1 MPAPPRAGRSY
12 PDISPK
18 AYEHPADRA
27 ATAAL
32 ASIPFLDAV
41 VRRLTEFQYER
52 ALRQLYLSN
61 AIRLGPEQLPR
72 LWEAH
77 LEVLEVLD
85 LPEQYELYLSQGF
98 RANAVTIGANKPIVV
113 LDSALV
119 SLMDEEQLRA
129 VLAHEAAHILSEHV
143 LYRTALEV
151 ILNLSQLHRL
161 PFFAGLPIM
170 AIRSA
175 LLEWARATEL
185 SCDRAAAL
193 VVGDP
198 RTVCETLM
206 TLAAGVQRSELNLD
220 AFLAQAAQYEE
231 WDSAFDRARRF
242 FLELGAT
249 HSFPVRRVSE
259 LMSWVQ
265 QGDFDRIAGGEYPTR
280 DQEVDARQEAG
291 DAVAFYSDRFR
302 DFFQDAGESVQAAGE
317 QLADWLRGDGRKD

>member
-1 MPAPPRAGRSY
+1 MPAPPSAGRAF
-12 PDISPK
+12 PNISPK

-41 VRRLTEFQYER
+41 VHRLTEFQYER

-61 AIRLGPEQLPR
+61 AVRLGSDQLPG
-72 LWEAH
+72 LWQAH
-77 LEVLEVLD
+77 LEVLNSLD
-85 LPEQYELYLSQGF
+85 LPEEYELYLSQGF
-98 RANAVTIGANKPIVV
+98 RANAVTIGASTPIVV

-119 SLMDEEQLRA
+119 SLMDEEQLRV
-129 VLAHEAAHILSEHV
+129 VLAHEAAHILSDHV

-193 VVGDP
+193 VAGDP

-220 AFLAQAAQYEE
+220 AFLTQAAQYEE

-259 LMSWVQ
+259 LMRWVHD
-265 QGDFDRIAGGEYPTR
+265 GDFDRIAGGEYTTR
-280 DQEVDARQEAG
+280 DQDADARQEAG
-291 DAVAFYSDRFR
+291 DAVVFYTERFR
-302 DFFQDAGESVQAAGE
+302 AFFQDAGESVQAAGE
-317 QLADWLRGDGRKD
+317 QLADWLRDGGRRD